1 MADNIYFTYD
11 IPLMNLSIDKQYQLD
26 RVFRNCK
33 KFNDILIEELIK
45 LVVVLEERLSEHKKE
60 YAILSQKIKETDGDN
75 VELEAKRQDIIDKM
89 NNIKKVWLEENNID
103 KGGTYRLDKFVSGI
117 RKEYEFDGKIPSLTA
132 LVIGR
137 QLNKS
142 LEKYLFGN
150 GKRINFKPFYD
161 FTYITSMTQKQDFI
175 INFADN
181 TLTLKPG
188 FFRDGSISWKNKR
201 KKHWKRVEQRYQNY
215 CCNHLKDGET
225 PIPYE
230 KWKKKRE
237 NQFKPGYYSLTLPL
251 YIDKNDAY
259 IQECIQNSEFR
270 YAGLK
275 RKLKNGR
282 WTYYA
287 CITAK
292 GKSPVLKEKQLLSFL
307 VEELTDTYEVKID
320 IYGPEVML
328 FAKSNDEEKTES
340 FELGYDCLSTRMETL
355 SNIDRYM
362 ENSRIATNPDCYQ
375 EDGQKIKG
383 QKIHTRSKGYNISR
397 TKRKYQY
404 DCHSVTLKNRYNH
417 LAKYIVTH
425 YGANISVEIIK
436 KEDMNVREKKNER
449 RKVLK
454 YSQMTFIH
462 ALEKIVADIGIGQVN
477 IIKNK
482 NEQNNQENIEDDN
495 EE

>member
-1 MADNIYFTYD
+1 MADNIYFSYD
-11 IPLMNLSIDKQYQLD
+11 IALKNLSIDEQYQLD
-26 RVFRNCK
+26 RIFRNCK
-33 KFNDILIEELIK
+33 QLNDIIIENINQLIT
-45 LVVVLEERLSEHKKE
+45 VLEERLSENKKE
-60 YAILSQKIKETDGDN
+60 YAFILKNIEETDTDTT
-75 VELEAKRQDIIDKM
+75 ELEDKRHDVIDKM
-89 NNIKKVWLEENNID
+89 NKIKKDWLEENNID
-103 KGGTYRLDKFVSGI
+103 KGGTHRLDRFVSNI
-117 RKEYEFDGKIPSLTA
+117 RKEHDFVGKVPHTTT
-132 LVIGR
+132 LVIGMR
-137 QLNKS
+137 LNQA

-150 GKRINFKPFYD
+150 GMRINFKPFYD
-161 FTYITSMTQKQDFI
+161 FRYITSMAQKFDFI
-175 INFADN
+175 VNFEDN
-181 TLTLKPG
+181 TFTLNPG
-188 FFRDGSISWKNKR
+188 FFRDGSTSWKNKR

-215 CCNHLKDGET
+215 CNNLKDGKI
-225 PIPYE
+225 PIPYD
-230 KWKKKRE
+230 KWKKRKE
-237 NQFKPGYYSLTLPL
+237 NRLKPGYYYLTLPL
-251 YIDKNDAY
+251 DIDKNNAY
-259 IQECIQNSEFR
+259 IQDCIKNSEFR

-292 GKSPVLKEKQLLSFL
+292 GKSPVLKEKQLLSFM
-307 VEELTDTYEVKID
+307 VEELTDTNEVKID
-320 IYGPEVML
+320 IYGPEVEL
-328 FAKSNDEEKTES
+328 FVKSNDEEKSES
-340 FELGYDCLSTRMETL
+340 FELGYDSLNKRMETL

-362 ENSRIATNPDCYQ
+362 ENSRIVTNPDCYQ

-383 QKIHTRSKGYNISR
+383 QKIHTRSKGYNTIR

-404 DCHSVTLKNRYNH
+404 DCHSETLKNRYNH

-436 KEDMNVREKKNER
+436 KEDMNIKEKKNER

-482 NEQNNQENIEDDN
+482 NEQNNQENIEDNN

>member
-11 IPLMNLSIDKQYQLD
+11 IPLTNLSIDEQYQLD
-26 RVFRNCK
+26 RIFRNCK
-33 KFNDILIEELIK
+33 KFNDILIEELNK

-60 YAILSQKIKETDGDN
+60 YAILSQKIKETDGNN
-75 VELEAKRQDIIDKM
+75 VELEGKRQDIIDKM
-89 NNIKKVWLEENNID
+89 NNIKKIWLEENEMI
-103 KGGTYRLDKFVSGI
+103 KGGTHRLDKFISDT
-117 RKEYEFDGKIPSLTA
+117 RREYGFDGKIPSLTA
-132 LVIGR
+132 IVIGMN
-137 QLNKS
+137 LNKS

-150 GKRINFKPFYD
+150 GKRINFKPYFD
-161 FTYITSMTQKQDFI
+161 FTYITSMAQKHDFI

-188 FFRDGSISWKNKR
+188 FFRDSSISQKNKR
-201 KKHWKRVEQRYQNY
+201 KKHWKRVERQYQNY
-215 CCNHLKDGET
+215 CNHLKDGET
-225 PIPYE
+225 PIPYD
-230 KWKKKRE
+230 KWKKKKE
-237 NQFKPGYYSLTLPL
+237 NQLKLGLYSLTLPL
-251 YIDKNDAY
+251 YINKNDAY
-259 IQECIQNSEFR
+259 IQDCVQNSDFR

-282 WTYYA
+282 WTYYV

-292 GKSPVLKEKQLLSFL
+292 GKSPVLKEKQLLSFM
-307 VEELTDTYEVKID
+307 VEELTNTYEVKID
-320 IYGPEVML
+320 IYGPEVIL

-340 FELGYDCLSTRMETL
+340 FELGYESLVKRMETL

-362 ENSRIATNPDCYQ
+362 ENSRISTNPDCYQ
-375 EDGQKIKG
+375 EDGQKIKS
-383 QKIHTRSKGYNISR
+383 QKIHTRSKGYNDIR
-397 TKRKYQY
+397 AKRKYQF
-404 DCHSVTLKNRYNH
+404 DCHSETLKNRYNH

-425 YGANISVEIIK
+425 YGANISLEIIK

-482 NEQNNQENIEDDN
+482 NEQNNQENIEDN
-495 EE
+495 TEE

>member
-1 MADNIYFTYD
+1 MADNMYFTYD
-11 IPLMNLSIDKQYQLD
+11 IPITNLSIDEQYQLD
-26 RVFRNCK
+26 RIFRNCK
-33 KFNDILIEELIK
+33 KFNDILIEELNK
-45 LVVVLEERLSEHKKE
+45 LVVVLEERLSEYKKE

-89 NNIKKVWLEENNID
+89 NNIKKVWLEENEMI
-103 KGGTYRLDKFVSGI
+103 KGGMHRLDKFVSDI
-117 RKEYEFDGKIPSLTA
+117 RKEYEFDGKVPSLTA

-150 GKRINFKPFYD
+150 GKRINFKPFYN
-161 FTYITSMTQKQDFI
+161 FTYITSMAQKFDFI
-175 INFADN
+175 INFVDN

-188 FFRDGSISWKNKR
+188 FFRDGSIIRKNKR
-201 KKHWKRVEQRYQNY
+201 KKHWKKVEQQYQNY
-215 CCNHLKDGET
+215 CCNHLKDGKT
-225 PIPYE
+225 PISYE
-230 KWKKKRE
+230 KWKKKKE
-237 NQFKPGYYSLTLPL
+237 NKFRPGCYSLTLPL
-251 YIDKNDAY
+251 YINKNDAY
-259 IQECIQNSEFR
+259 IQDCIQNSEFR

-320 IYGPEVML
+320 IYGPEVKL
-328 FAKSNDEEKTES
+328 FAKSEDEEKTEV
-340 FELGYDCLSTRMETL
+340 FELGYDSLSTRMETL

-375 EDGQKIKG
+375 KDGQKIKG
-383 QKIHTRSKGYNISR
+383 QKIHTRSKGYNKSR
-397 TKRKYQY
+397 IKRKYQF
-404 DCHSVTLKNRYNH
+404 DCHSETLKNRYNH
-417 LAKYIVTH
+417 LAKYIVTQ
-425 YGANISVEIIK
+425 YGANITLEIIK
-436 KEDMNVREKKNER
+436 KEPMNIRERKNER
-449 RKVLK
+449 RNVLK

-462 ALEKIVADIGIGQVN
+462 ALERMVEDVGIGQVN

-482 NEQNNQENIEDDN
+482 NGQNNQENIEDN
-495 EE
+495 TEE